1 MTAPES
7 TDDLRAELKSLEDQ
21 IAELQRHVDEMRG
34 DDIDPGDRAA
44 AIGQAEQQETL
55 ISQLDVRRRELMER
69 LEDA

>member
-21 IAELQRHVDEMRG
+21 IAELQGHVDEMRG
-34 DDIDPGDRAA
+34 DDIDPADRAA

>member
-7 TDDLRAELKSLEDQ
+7 TDDLRDELKSLEDQ
-21 IAELQRHVDEMRG
+21 IAELQHNVDEMRG

-44 AIGQAEQQETL
+44 TIGQAEQQETL